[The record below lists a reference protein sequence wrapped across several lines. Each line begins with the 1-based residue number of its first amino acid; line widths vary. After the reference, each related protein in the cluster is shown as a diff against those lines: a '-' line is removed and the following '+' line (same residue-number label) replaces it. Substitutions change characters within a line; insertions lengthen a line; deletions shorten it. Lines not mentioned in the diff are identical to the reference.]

1 MSIYDKIIDL
11 CKGNGVPVTVLEK
24 ELGFSRGSI
33 GKMKTAKRSP
43 SIDRLQKIAD
53 YFNIPVESL
62 QSFDS
67 STQKKNII
75 HVYHTPPQEVQKSI
89 HDIFTGSDPLRI
101 SRRIPVLGRVAAGIP
116 IDAIEDI
123 LDWEEIS
130 GEIALS
136 GNYFGLKIK
145 GDSMEPSICNDDVVI
160 VRQQDDAEDGDIVIA
175 LVNGNDSVCKRLKKY
190 KDGIALISKN
200 PSYDP
205 MYFTS
210 AEIDETPV
218 RIIGKVIELRRRS
231 F

>member
-1 MSIYDKIIDL
+1 MNTVDKIKQMCSERKIPIS
-11 CKGNGVPVTVLEK
+11 KLEK
-24 ELGFSRGSI
+24 ECGFANGYI
-33 GKMKTAKRSP
+33 GRLKKGTLP
-43 SIDRLQKIAD
+43 SDRIVKVANFFD
-53 YFNIPVESL
+53 VPVEMLNS
-62 QSFDS
+62 DS
-67 STQKKNII
+67 APKPKNII

>member
-1 MSIYDKIIDL
+1 MNTVDKIKQMCSERKIPIS
-11 CKGNGVPVTVLEK
+11 KLEK
-24 ELGFSRGSI
+24 ECGFANGYI
-33 GKMKTAKRSP
+33 GRLKKGTLP
-43 SIDRLQKIAD
+43 SDRIIKVANFFD
-53 YFNIPVESL
+53 VPVEVLNS
-62 QSFDS
+62 DS
-67 STQKKNII
+67 APKPKNII

-130 GEIALS
+130 GQIALS
-136 GNYFGLKIK
+136 GDYFGLKIK

-175 LVNGNDSVCKRLKKY
+175 LVNGHDAVCKRLKKY
-190 KDGIALISKN
+190 KDGVALISKN

-218 RIIGKVIELRRRS
+218 KIIGKVIELRRRS

>member
-11 CKGNGVPVTVLEK
+11 CKKNDIPVTVLEK

-53 YFNIPVESL
+53 YFGIPVEDL
-62 QSFDS
+62 KPD
-67 STQKKNII
+67 TPKKNII
-75 HVYHTPPQEVQKSI
+75 RVYDATNIIEQAHQRVARTVFAG
-89 HDIFTGSDPLRI
+89 DDPIRI
-101 SRRIPVLGRVAAGIP
+101 TRRIPVLGHVAAGVP
-116 IDAIEDI
+116 IDAIQDI

-130 GEIALS
+130 GQIALS
-136 GNYFGLKIK
+136 GDYFGLKIK

-175 LVNGNDSVCKRLKKY
+175 LVNGHDAVCKRIKKY

-210 AEIDETPV
+210 TEIDETPV
-218 RIIGKVIELRRRS
+218 KIIGKVIELRRS

>member
-1 MSIYDKIIDL
+1 MNTVDKIKQMCSERKIPIS
-11 CKGNGVPVTVLEK
+11 KLEK
-24 ELGFSRGSI
+24 ECGFANGYI
-33 GKMKTAKRSP
+33 GRLKKGTLP
-43 SIDRLQKIAD
+43 SDRIVKVANFFD
-53 YFNIPVESL
+53 VPVEMLNS
-62 QSFDS
+62 DS
-67 STQKKNII
+67 APKPKNII

-89 HDIFTGSDPLRI
+89 HEIFTGKDPLRI

-130 GEIALS
+130 GQIALS
-136 GNYFGLKIK
+136 GDYFGLKIK

-175 LVNGNDSVCKRLKKY
+175 LVNGHDAVCKRLKKY
-190 KDGIALISKN
+190 KDGVVLISKN

-218 RIIGKVIELRRRS
+218 KIIGKVIELRRRS